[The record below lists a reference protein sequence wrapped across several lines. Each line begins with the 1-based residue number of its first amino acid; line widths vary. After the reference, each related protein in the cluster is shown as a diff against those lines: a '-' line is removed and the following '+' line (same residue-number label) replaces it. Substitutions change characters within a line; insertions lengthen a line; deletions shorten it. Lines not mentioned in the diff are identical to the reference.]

1 MVKKGNGF
9 KIPSDKKYIA
19 QQLKF
24 ISSQRPVTTCNMD
37 ANVENKSEL
46 NPSVNN
52 TYAEVLSKGKTS
64 SVDASNNNPI
74 SNHSISNGNEQLLKS
89 SNSNNNDGVA
99 ISEKNKNN
107 LTSSTSSLNDSF
119 EDAEDSQLDFNS
131 SASKHLNSD
140 IKNSEEIEDSTVSGE
155 VPTNSEEKTTSSPL
169 EMNESN
175 SADSNNSG
183 EESDLEEERNNLET
197 LFPAALKWK
206 FRPSN
211 PVGNLPET
219 VTVLETDYG
228 SKVYLVGT
236 AHFSLESQED
246 VAKTIQAVQP
256 DSVMIELCK
265 SRVNM
270 LSLDEATI
278 LEEAKGLSFQK
289 IAATLEQNGL
299 LQGVLY
305 FLLLSMSAHLTKQL
319 GMAPGGE
326 FRRAYHEAQQVPG
339 CLVHLGDRPIHV
351 TLQRALAKL
360 SLWQK
365 IRIAWHMLRAKGPIS
380 KEEVERCKQK
390 DLLEEMLAEM
400 TGEFPEL
407 SQVFVTERDIYLAYS
422 LQMAALPQLSPLS
435 HEVATPSTV
444 VGVVGIGHVPGIKE
458 RWGKVKDEDIPAI
471 LHIPESSNTSKII
484 RKCLRFSVYGLGLYG
499 IYKILPRSLLPSR
512 LWLTNISNSVF

>member
-1 MVKKGNGF
+1 
-9 KIPSDKKYIA
+9 
-19 QQLKF
+19 
-24 ISSQRPVTTCNMD
+24 MD
-37 ANVENKSEL
+37 ANTENKTEPNATPNS
-46 NPSVNN
+46 
-52 TYAEVLSKGKTS
+52 TYAEVLAKSKTS

-74 SNHSISNGNEQLLKS
+74 SNHSISNGNEQLLGVN
-89 SNSNNNDGVA
+89 NSNNNEDGA
-99 ISEKNKNN
+99 ILDDSKNSNQ
-107 LTSSTSSLNDSF
+107 SSNASSLNDSF

-131 SASKHLNSD
+131 SASKHLSSD
-140 IKNSEEIEDSTVSGE
+140 IKTSEEIEDSTVSGE
-155 VPTNSEEKTTSSPL
+155 VPTTSDDKTSSAL

-175 SADSNNSG
+175 SSVDSNNSG
-183 EESDLEEERNNLET
+183 EESDLEDERNNLDT
-197 LFPAALKWK
+197 LFPTALKWK

-289 IAATLEQNGL
+289 IATTLEQNGL

-326 FRRAYHEAQQVPG
+326 FRRAYNEAQKVPG
-339 CLVHLGDRPIHV
+339 CVVHLGDRPIHI

-407 SQVFVTERDIYLAYS
+407 SQVFVTERDIYLTYS
-422 LQMAALPQLSPLS
+422 LQMAALPQLSPHS

-458 RWGKVKDEDIPAI
+458 RWGKVRDEDIPAI
-471 LHIPESSNTSKII
+471 LHIPESSRTSKII
-484 RKCLRFSVYGLGLYG
+484 RKCIRFSVYGLGLYG
-499 IYKILPRSLLPSR
+499 LYKIIPRSLVPKR
-512 LWLTNISNSVF
+512 LWLTNLSNSVF

>member
-1 MVKKGNGF
+1 METNVGK
-9 KIPSDKKYIA
+9 
-19 QQLKF
+19 
-24 ISSQRPVTTCNMD
+24 SSESATP
-37 ANVENKSEL
+37 
-46 NPSVNN
+46 NN
-52 TYAEVLSKGKTS
+52 TTYAEVLNKGKVS
-64 SVDASNNNPI
+64 SADASNNNPV
-74 SNHSISNGNEQLLKS
+74 SNHAISNGNEQLPDS
-89 SNSNNNDGVA
+89 VNSANNQGSA
-99 ISEKNKNN
+99 IFEDNKNSN
-107 LTSSTSSLNDSF
+107 LTSTSSSLNDSF

-131 SASKHLNSD
+131 SSSKERISD
-140 IKNSEEIEDSTVSGE
+140 IKISEDVEQSTVSGE
-155 VPTNSEEKTTSSPL
+155 TTNISGSNSGAL

-175 SADSNNSG
+175 SSGEDSG
-183 EESDLEEERNNLET
+183 EESDFEDDRNNLDT
-197 LFPAALKWK
+197 LYPTALKWK

-211 PVGNLPET
+211 PPLNLPET
-219 VTVLETDYG
+219 VTILENEFG
-228 SKVYLVGT
+228 SKVFLVGT

-246 VAKTIQAVQP
+246 VAKTIRAVQP

-265 SRVNM
+265 GRVNM
-270 LSLDEATI
+270 LEIDEATI

-289 IAATLEQNGL
+289 IATTLEQNGL

-326 FRRAYHEAQQVPG
+326 FRRAYTEAQQVPG
-339 CLVHLGDRPIHV
+339 CVFHLGDRPIHV

-407 SQVFVTERDIYLAYS
+407 SQVFVTERDIYLTYS
-422 LQMAALPQLSPLS
+422 LQMAARPQLSPRS
-435 HEVATPSTV
+435 PDVATPTIV

-458 RWGKVKDEDIPAI
+458 RWGKVKDEDIPPI
-471 LHIPESSNTSKII
+471 LHIPDPSLTSKII
-484 RKCLRFSVYGLGLYG
+484 RQTIRWSVVGLGLYG
-499 IYKILPRSLLPSR
+499 VYKVFPRSLVPRKMWFTS
-512 LWLTNISNSVF
+512 IFNSVF